1 MDSSRNNIL
10 ARLKA
15 AQENRGEIGESLPD
29 FTSPVYH
36 PLNESLSQEFK
47 TNLEIIG
54 GQVILC
60 QTKSEI
66 AKHVKQICEE
76 KNRNNLFC
84 TDPNL
89 QNLLQGSIEIE
100 SDENS
105 FAGLNIGLTGC
116 EFLIAHLGSVLVS
129 SAQISGRRLN
139 VFPETHIVVA
149 HISQLTDYLDHAIEK
164 VQKKYKNELP
174 SLISNITGPSRT
186 ADIEKTLVMGMHG
199 PKSLI
204 VIISEEPI

>member
-1 MDSSRNNIL
+1 MNSAKNNIL

-15 AQENRGEIGESLPD
+15 AQEKRGEIGVEIPD

-36 PLNESLSQEFK
+36 PLNPNLSLEFK
-47 TNLEIIG
+47 TNLEFIG

-60 QTKSEI
+60 ESKAEI
-66 AKHVKQICEE
+66 AGQVKLICEE
-76 KNRNNLFC
+76 KNQSRLFC
-84 TDPNL
+84 TDPIL
-89 QNLLQGSIEIE
+89 QNLLQGHIEID
-100 SDENS
+100 SDENA
-105 FAGLNIGLTGC
+105 FIGLNIGLTGC
-116 EFLIAHLGSVLVS
+116 EFLVAHLGSVLIS

-149 HISQLTDYLDHAIEK
+149 HESQLTDYLDRALEK
-164 VQKKYKNELP
+164 LQVKYKNKLP

-204 VIISEEPI
+204 VIITKEPL